1 MKLKLY
7 YKAFCVQKVWREIP
21 KLKKTWLDLQF
32 RRKIT
37 KQKSNK
43 WMRVTWVRWIS
54 FLIGLIDHIRKIR
67 FTSYERLQ
75 VKAKP
80 AKISRNGNQKIPF
93 ENWYGFNRYLTGFP
107 GIYFLTSDS
116 NSSVFFFLSCAAYN
130 PNFFQL
136 PVVFRQLVNLY
147 CALDTRVFG

>member
-1 MKLKLY
+1 MLQMKLKLY
-7 YKAFCVQKVWREIP
+7 YQAFCVQKVWREIP

-80 AKISRNGNQKIPF
+80 AKISRNGNQMIPF
-93 ENWYGFNRYLTGFP
+93 ENWYSFNRYLTGFP

-116 NSSVFFFLSCAAYN
+116 NSSVFFSYHVQHIIRISFNYLLFSDNWLICI
-130 PNFFQL
+130 
-136 PVVFRQLVNLY
+136 VR
-147 CALDTRVFG
+147 